1 MRPVWG
7 CCARANEL
15 YSSRE
20 ILSCILTAGFFGWLF
35 MELRDEFSHI
45 LVDFF
50 FSFLFFPLFSLLFSF
65 FELLFNSF
73 LNHCS
78 CSRLW
83 ESNFAFRDACYILYI
98 YMYVHYIVI
107 FFFSFFF
114 SFFFPS
120 RLFIIFFSCLISPI
134 ADYAGGFNSTRKDR
148 WYPWTVR
155 QNQSGP
161 RRSLTRRETQF
172 PAYSMNRSGK
182 QNRIKTVPREASRS
196 ARMHFSSDT
205 HPHTHTHLLIVTRFT
220 HIHTT

>member
-114 SFFFPS
+114 FLFFPLSLVYHFFFVPDFADR
-120 RLFIIFFSCLISPI
+120 RLRRWLQFDEEGSLIPVNSPTESI
-134 ADYAGGFNSTRKDR
+134 RAPPK
-148 WYPWTVR
+148 
-155 QNQSGP
+155 
-161 RRSLTRRETQF
+161 
-172 PAYSMNRSGK
+172 
-182 QNRIKTVPREASRS
+182 
-196 ARMHFSSDT
+196 SDT
-205 HPHTHTHLLIVTRFT
+205 QGNAVSCIFDEQIRQAKPNQNCPARSFKVRAYAFFVWHTSPHTHTHTC
-220 HIHTT
+220 